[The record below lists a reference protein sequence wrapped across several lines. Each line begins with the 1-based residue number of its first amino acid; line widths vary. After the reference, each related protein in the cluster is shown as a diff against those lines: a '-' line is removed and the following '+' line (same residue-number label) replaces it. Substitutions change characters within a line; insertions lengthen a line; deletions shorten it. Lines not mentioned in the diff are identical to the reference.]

1 MSLSND
7 LFVLT
12 LRVHQQIYERS
23 GGLLGHRLLGT
34 PALLLHTT
42 GRKTGKRRT
51 NALVY
56 VRDGD
61 RHLVVPSNGGSDK
74 PPAWL
79 LNLQALPSVE
89 VQVGRDRRSGIAT
102 VVDHD
107 DPDFARVWKLADDN
121 NGGRYAAYQRKTMRR
136 IPVVALTRD

>member
-12 LRVHQQIYERS
+12 LRAHQQVYERS

-34 PALLLHTT
+34 PSLLLHTT
-42 GRKTGKRRT
+42 GRRTAKRRT

-61 RHLVVPSNGGSDK
+61 RYLVVPSNGGHDK

-79 LNLQALPSVE
+79 LNLQAQPDVE
-89 VQVGRDRRSGIAT
+89 IQVGRDRRPGTAT
-102 VVDHD
+102 VIGPEDA
-107 DPDFARVWKLADDN
+107 DFARIWKLADDN
-121 NGGRYAAYQRKTMRR
+121 NGGRYTVYQRKTARR
-136 IPVVALTRD
+136 IPVVALARS